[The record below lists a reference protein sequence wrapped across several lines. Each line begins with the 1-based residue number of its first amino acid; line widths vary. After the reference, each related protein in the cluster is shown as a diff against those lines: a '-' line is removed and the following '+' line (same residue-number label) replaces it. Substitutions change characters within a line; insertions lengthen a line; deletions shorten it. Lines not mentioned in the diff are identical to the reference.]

1 MKILGDKLKSSNKYL
16 YIIVFLITFSCSKE
30 NEEIAEVQFICTVD
44 YVEFTSDVSANVKFD
59 VIVDGISDS
68 FIAKHSYTSQ
78 GTNSYIG
85 DNIVNI
91 YNFNENGNEANF
103 DFEYGLNLGAFCAE
117 LFPNIPFHE
126 HNPFAAEAT
135 KDLDGKNLGKWK
147 IKKKTPLKSID
158 KQ

>member
-1 MKILGDKLKSSNKYL
+1 MNFSQSLLSICILSF
-16 YIIVFLITFSCSKE
+16 ILIYSCSKE
-30 NEEIAEVQFICTVD
+30 NDELVEVQFICTVD

-68 FIAKHSYTSQ
+68 FIAKHSYSTQ
-78 GTNSYIG
+78 NSNYLIG

-91 YNFNENGNEANF
+91 YNFLQNGNEANF

-117 LFPNIPFHE
+117 LFPNIPAHE
-126 HNPFAAEAT
+126 HNPFAAEAI
-135 KDLDGKNLGKWK
+135 KDLNGKNLGQWK
-147 IKKKTPLKSID
+147 IKKKTTLKNID

>member
-1 MKILGDKLKSSNKYL
+1 MNFSQSLLSICILSF
-16 YIIVFLITFSCSKE
+16 ILIYSCSKE
-30 NEEIAEVQFICTVD
+30 NDELVEVQFICTVD

-68 FIAKHSYTSQ
+68 FIAKHSYSTQ
-78 GTNSYIG
+78 NSNYLIG

-91 YNFNENGNEANF
+91 YNFLQNGNEANF

-117 LFPNIPFHE
+117 LFPNIPAHE
-126 HNPFAAEAT
+126 HNPFAAEAI
-135 KDLDGKNLGKWK
+135 KDLNGKNLGKWK
-147 IKKKTPLKSID
+147 IKKKTTLKSID

>member
-1 MKILGDKLKSSNKYL
+1 MKISLPLLSVCILSF
-16 YIIVFLITFSCSKE
+16 FLIYRCSKE
-30 NEEIAEVQFICTVD
+30 NDEIVEAQFICTVD

-59 VIVDGISDS
+59 VIVNGISDS

-78 GTNSYIG
+78 NSNYLIG

-91 YNFNENGNEANF
+91 YNFTQNENEASF

-117 LFPNIPFHE
+117 LFPNIPVHE
-126 HNPFAAEAT
+126 HNTFAAEAI
-135 KDLDGKNLGKWK
+135 KDLNGKNLGKWK
-147 IKKKTPLKSID
+147 IKKKTTLKSID

>member
-1 MKILGDKLKSSNKYL
+1 MRLSLSLLSICILSFAL
-16 YIIVFLITFSCSKE
+16 IISCSKE
-30 NEEIAEVQFICTVD
+30 NDELVQVQFICTVD

-68 FIAKHSYTSQ
+68 YIAKHSYSTQ
-78 GTNSYIG
+78 NSNYLIG

-91 YNFNENGNEANF
+91 YNFIQNGNEASF

-117 LFPNIPFHE
+117 LFPNIPAHE
-126 HNPFAAEAT
+126 HNPFAAEAI
-135 KDLDGKNLGKWK
+135 KDLNDKNLGKWK
-147 IKKKTPLKSID
+147 IKKKTTLKSID

>member
-1 MKILGDKLKSSNKYL
+1 MNFSQSLLSICILSF
-16 YIIVFLITFSCSKE
+16 ILIYSCSKE
-30 NEEIAEVQFICTVD
+30 NDELVEVQFICTVD

-68 FIAKHSYTSQ
+68 FIAKHSYSTQ
-78 GTNSYIG
+78 NSNYLIG

-91 YNFNENGNEANF
+91 YNFLQNGNEANF

-117 LFPNIPFHE
+117 LFPNIPAHE
-126 HNPFAAEAT
+126 HNPFAAEAI
-135 KDLDGKNLGKWK
+135 KDLNGKNLGQWK
-147 IKKKTPLKSID
+147 IKKKTTLKNIE

>member
-1 MKILGDKLKSSNKYL
+1 MKFTLSLLSVCVLSFILFY
-16 YIIVFLITFSCSKE
+16 SCSKE
-30 NEEIAEVQFICTVD
+30 NNDSVEVQFICTVD
-44 YVEFTSDVSANVKFD
+44 YVEFTSDVTANVKFD

-68 FIAKHSYTSQ
+68 YIAKHSYSTQ
-78 GTNSYIG
+78 NSNYLIG

-91 YNFNENGNEANF
+91 YNFIQNGNEASF

-117 LFPNIPFHE
+117 LFPNIPAHE

-135 KDLDGKNLGKWK
+135 KDYNGKNLGRWK
-147 IKKKTPLKSID
+147 IKKKTTLKSID

>member
-1 MKILGDKLKSSNKYL
+1 MRLSLSFLSICILSFAL
-16 YIIVFLITFSCSKE
+16 IISCSKE
-30 NEEIAEVQFICTVD
+30 NDELVQVQFICTVD

-68 FIAKHSYTSQ
+68 YIAKHSYSTQ
-78 GTNSYIG
+78 NSNYLIG

-91 YNFNENGNEANF
+91 YNFLQNGNEANF

-117 LFPNIPFHE
+117 LFPNIPAHE
-126 HNPFAAEAT
+126 HNPFAAEAI
-135 KDLDGKNLGKWK
+135 KDLNGKNLGKWK
-147 IKKKTPLKSID
+147 IKKKTTLKSID

>member
-1 MKILGDKLKSSNKYL
+1 MKFYFPLLPICILSFALVY
-16 YIIVFLITFSCSKE
+16 SCSKE
-30 NEEIAEVQFICTVD
+30 NDEVVETQFICTVD
-44 YVEFTSDVSANVKFD
+44 YVEFISDVNANVKFD

-68 FIAKHSYTSQ
+68 FTAKHSYATQ
-78 GTNSYIG
+78 NINYFIG

-91 YNFNENGNEANF
+91 YNFIQNENEASF

-117 LFPNIPFHE
+117 LFPDIPSHEHIPFT
-126 HNPFAAEAT
+126 AEAI
-135 KDLDGKNLGKWK
+135 KDLNGKNIGKWK

>member
-1 MKILGDKLKSSNKYL
+1 MKFSLSLLFICGLSIELFY
-16 YIIVFLITFSCSKE
+16 SCSKE
-30 NEEIAEVQFICTVD
+30 NDDLVEAQFVCTVD

-68 FIAKHSYTSQ
+68 FMAKHSYSTQ
-78 GTNSYIG
+78 NSNYLIG

-91 YNFNENGNEANF
+91 YNFNQNENEASF

-117 LFPNIPFHE
+117 LFPNIPAHE
-126 HNPFAAEAT
+126 HNPFAAEAIR
-135 KDLDGKNLGKWK
+135 DLSGKNLGKWK
-147 IKKKTPLKSID
+147 IKKKTTLKSID

>member
-1 MKILGDKLKSSNKYL
+1 MRLSLSFLSICILSFAL
-16 YIIVFLITFSCSKE
+16 IISCSKE
-30 NEEIAEVQFICTVD
+30 NDDLVQVQFICTVD

-68 FIAKHSYTSQ
+68 YIAKHSYSTQ
-78 GTNSYIG
+78 NSNYLIG

-91 YNFNENGNEANF
+91 YNFLQNGNEANF

-117 LFPNIPFHE
+117 LFPNIPAHE
-126 HNPFAAEAT
+126 HNPFAAEAI
-135 KDLDGKNLGKWK
+135 KDLNGKNLGKWK
-147 IKKKTPLKSID
+147 IKKKTTLKSID